1 MVTAIL
7 LVEADRNALSTLGER
22 IAGIEGVSE
31 VYSVTGQWDF
41 VAMIRIPRHE
51 QLAGILA
58 GPVAG
63 LEGVTRSQTMV
74 AFAAVSTAD
83 LDEVFGGDAGP
94 EG

>member
-7 LVEADRNALSTLGER
+7 LVESDRNALSTLGER
-22 IAGIEGVSE
+22 IAAIDGVTE

-51 QLAGILA
+51 QLADVLA
-58 GPVAG
+58 GPVAD

-74 AFAAVSTAD
+74 AFAAISRAD
-83 LDEVFGGDAGP
+83 LDEVFGGD